1 MQGGP
6 DAVNVVVSHQDQ
18 VIRPP
23 EGAVVLAASEFCPNA
38 MLRIGDRI
46 VTMQGHPEMN
56 VPTVDRLLE
65 MRRDRVGEA
74 VYSEGKASLDR
85 PLDHAAMGR
94 WLAGFIR
101 AAAELGVSGELRAG
115 AA

>member
-1 MQGGP
+1 
-6 DAVNVVVSHQDQ
+6 
-18 VIRPP
+18 
-23 EGAVVLAASEFCPNA
+23 
-38 MLRIGDRI
+38 
-46 VTMQGHPEMN
+46 MN

-65 MRRDRVGEA
+65 MRRDRVGET

-94 WLAGFIR
+94 WLADFIR
-101 AAAELGVSGELRAG
+101 VAAQTAIGEELRAG